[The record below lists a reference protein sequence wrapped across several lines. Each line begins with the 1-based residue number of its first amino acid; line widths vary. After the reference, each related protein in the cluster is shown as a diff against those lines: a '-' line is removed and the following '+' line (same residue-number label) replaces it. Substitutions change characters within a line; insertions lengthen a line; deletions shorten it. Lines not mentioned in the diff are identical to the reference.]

1 MKSFLFAFIPP
12 PHCLFHFVLSSLSI
26 DTCVQTQRAS
36 AISLVKSDLCWTHM
50 VQHTFEMIRSHLF
63 ISPSHFLFLFSRFL
77 LRFFLLLI
85 FFSLP
90 LSLPLSLS
98 PFVLHPAISFESNPS
113 IANVAIISNT
123 SIIQIILKKTLSHS
137 VIVE

>member
-63 ISPSHFLFLFSRFL
+63 IPPSHFLFLFSRFL

-85 FFSLP
+85 FFLFPFPSP
-90 LSLPLSLS
+90 SLSLLSFYILQFRSNLIHLLPMS
-98 PFVLHPAISFESNPS
+98 PSFR
-113 IANVAIISNT
+113 
-123 SIIQIILKKTLSHS
+123 TLQ
-137 VIVE
+137 